1 MADNADRFIG
11 LRERDMES
19 SCIFCKINAGEIPGE
34 FVYRDDDAF
43 VIRDIAPRAPVHL
56 LVIPT
61 DHVERVTELDS
72 DDLSIVASMFRA
84 AKEAAQ
90 SEGIA
95 DSGYRLII
103 NQGEEG
109 GQEVPHLHMHVLG
122 GKRLGG
128 LIG

>member
-1 MADNADRFIG
+1 MSN
-11 LRERDMES
+11 
-19 SCIFCKINAGEIPGE
+19 CIFCKINAGEIPGD
-34 FVYRDDDAF
+34 FVYRDTDTF

-61 DHVERVTELDS
+61 VHVERITELGS
-72 DDLSIVASMFRA
+72 DDLSIVPAMFRA
-84 AKEAAQ
+84 AKEAVQ
-90 SEGIA
+90 SENIA
-95 DSGYRLII
+95 ESGYRLII

>member
-1 MADNADRFIG
+1 MDSN
-11 LRERDMES
+11 
-19 SCIFCKINAGEIPGE
+19 CIFCKINAGEIPGD
-34 FVYRDDDAF
+34 FVHRDDNTF

-61 DHVERVTELDS
+61 AHVEKITELDA
-72 DDLSIVASMFRA
+72 DDLSIVPAMFRA
-84 AKEAAQ
+84 AKEAVQ
-90 SEGIA
+90 SEGIS

>member
-1 MADNADRFIG
+1 
-11 LRERDMES
+11 MES
-19 SCIFCKINAGEIPGE
+19 NCIFCKINIGEIPGD
-34 FVYRDDDAF
+34 FVYRDADTF
-43 VIRDIAPRAPVHL
+43 VIRDIAPKAPVHL

-61 DHVERVTELDS
+61 VHVERIAELGS
-72 DDLSIVASMFRA
+72 EAMSIIATMFRA
-84 AKEAAQ
+84 AKEAVQ

-95 DSGYRLII
+95 ESGYRLII

>member
-1 MADNADRFIG
+1 MD
-11 LRERDMES
+11 S
-19 SCIFCKINAGEIPGE
+19 SCIFCKIGAGEIPGD
-34 FVYRDDDAF
+34 FVYRDDETF

-61 DHVERVTELDS
+61 VHVERIAELGTE
-72 DDLSIVASMFRA
+72 DLSIVEAMFLA
-84 AKEAAQ
+84 AKEAVR
-90 SEGIA
+90 SEGI
-95 DSGYRLII
+95 DESGYRLII

-128 LIG
+128 LGIG

>member
-1 MADNADRFIG
+1 M
-11 LRERDMES
+11 
-19 SCIFCKINAGEIPGE
+19 FCKISAGEIPGD
-34 FVYRDDDAF
+34 FVYRDDETF

-61 DHVERVTELDS
+61 VHVERIAELGTE
-72 DDLSIVASMFRA
+72 DLSIVEAMFLA
-84 AKEAAQ
+84 AKEAVR
-90 SEGIA
+90 SEGI
-95 DSGYRLII
+95 DESGYRLII

-128 LIG
+128 LGIG

>member
-1 MADNADRFIG
+1 
-11 LRERDMES
+11 MEN
-19 SCIFCKINAGEIPGE
+19 CIFCKINAGEIPAD
-34 FVYRDDDAF
+34 FVYRDDDVF

-61 DHVERVTELDS
+61 VHVERITELGPDTPW
-72 DDLSIVASMFRA
+72 IAEAMFRA
-84 AKEAAQ
+84 AKVVAE

-95 DSGYRLII
+95 ESGYRLII

-122 GKRLGG
+122 GKPLGG
-128 LIG
+128 LGMG

>member
-1 MADNADRFIG
+1 MD
-11 LRERDMES
+11 
-19 SCIFCKINAGEIPGE
+19 SCIFCKINAGDIPGD

-43 VIRDIAPRAPVHL
+43 VIRDIAPRAPGHL

-61 DHVERVTELDS
+61 RHVEKIAELGA
-72 DDLSIVASMFRA
+72 DDLSLVVSMFSA
-84 AKEAAQ
+84 AKEAAR

-95 DSGYRLII
+95 ESGYRLII

-122 GKRLGG
+122 GTHLRAMGMG
-128 LIG
+128 

>member
-1 MADNADRFIG
+1 
-11 LRERDMES
+11 
-19 SCIFCKINAGEIPGE
+19 
-34 FVYRDDDAF
+34 
-43 VIRDIAPRAPVHL
+43 
-56 LVIPT
+56 
-61 DHVERVTELDS
+61 
-72 DDLSIVASMFRA
+72 MFRA
-84 AKEAAQ
+84 AKEAVQ

-95 DSGYRLII
+95 ESGYRLII

>member
-1 MADNADRFIG
+1 MDAD
-11 LRERDMES
+11 
-19 SCIFCKINAGEIPGE
+19 CIFCKINAGEIPGD
-34 FVYRDDDAF
+34 FVYRDNDTL

-61 DHVERVTELDS
+61 VHVERSPSLMLA
-72 DDLSIVASMFRA
+72 DLSIVSAMFRA
-84 AKEAAQ
+84 AKEAVQ

-95 DSGYRLII
+95 ESGYRLII

>member
-1 MADNADRFIG
+1 MGD
-11 LRERDMES
+11 
-19 SCIFCKINAGEIPGE
+19 CIFCKINAGDIPGD
-34 FVYRDDDAF
+34 FVYRDDGAF

-61 DHVERVTELDS
+61 RHVEKVAELGP
-72 DDLSIVASMFRA
+72 DDLSIVSSMFSA
-84 AKEAAQ
+84 AREAAR

-95 DSGYRLII
+95 ESGYRLIV

-122 GKRLGG
+122 GTHLRGLGMG
-128 LIG
+128 

>member
-1 MADNADRFIG
+1 MDRN
-11 LRERDMES
+11 
-19 SCIFCKINAGEIPGE
+19 CIFCKINAGEIPGD
-34 FVYRDDDAF
+34 FVYRDNDTF

-61 DHVERVTELDS
+61 VHVERIAELDS
-72 DDLSIVASMFRA
+72 GDLSIVAAMFRA
-84 AKEAAQ
+84 AKEAVQ
-90 SEGIA
+90 CECIA
-95 DSGYRLII
+95 ESGYRLII

-128 LIG
+128 LLG